1 VDGNDL
7 LHVLADE
14 HRDLTQATR
23 RLRQGRRNQA
33 EDAVWR
39 TAVRIAEHE
48 LAHRLLVH
56 PLLRRDRYGRRL
68 FGERREEQL
77 LLADRIRWLL
87 AHASETDEV
96 IDLTTAQP
104 RALRGLRSRQA
115 TPTGDPA
122 AGLDLQFVEHSDR
135 EEILDFPHVR
145 HLSSRDELLALV
157 PPRRELREVVTAKLE
172 DAPALLT
179 SGRWATT
186 ARRDLPGL
194 LALPDELVAVVP
206 DLAPHRSPAAR

>member
-7 LHVLADE
+7 LDVLADE

-33 EDAVWR
+33 EDAVQR
-39 TAVRIAEHE
+39 TALRIAEHE

-68 FGERREEQL
+68 FNERREEQL

-87 AHASETDEV
+87 THASEADEV

-104 RALRGLRSRQA
+104 RALRGLRSRRA

-145 HLSSRDELLALV
+145 HLSSRDELIALA
-157 PPRRELREVVTAKLE
+157 PPRRELREVLTATLE
-172 DAPALLT
+172 GDRTLLT
-179 SGRWATT
+179 SGGWATT
-186 ARRDLPGL
+186 ARRDLPEL
-194 LALPDELVAVVP
+194 LSLPDELVAVIP